1 MLELC
6 AKDFKAVSIKML
18 QRATPNPLDT
28 PKKKKKNIYIY
39 IYMSRQRSRRYNKAS
54 NENLRVKG
62 KLSWMDSTPKWRTQR
77 EEPVSWKRNN
87 RNDLV

>member
-28 PKKKKKNIYIY
+28 PKKKNIYIY
-39 IYMSRQRSRRYNKAS
+39 IYICLGREVGDITKHQMKTSELK
-54 NENLRVKG
+54 ENSVGWTQHPNGGPKG
-62 KLSWMDSTPKWRTQR
+62 KNQR
-77 EEPVSWKRNN
+77 PGKETIEMI
-87 RNDLV
+87 